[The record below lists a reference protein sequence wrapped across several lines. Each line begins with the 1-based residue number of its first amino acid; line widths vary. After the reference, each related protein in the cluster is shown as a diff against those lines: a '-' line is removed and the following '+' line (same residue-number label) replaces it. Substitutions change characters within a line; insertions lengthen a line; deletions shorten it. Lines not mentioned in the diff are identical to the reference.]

1 MKYCYGKTCLP
12 DCSAPC
18 TFRFVYIFIFSNC
31 NKVLFMGIMAS
42 SISKTLPTLQDTKIN
57 CFQQHPISTIYHSR
71 YLVQLSI
78 HMFKAHCDVPC
89 QNVST
94 FSSMTN
100 RNVTSYIVNQ
110 MQRVLHHFQTLK
122 QQRIIMTIG
131 IYHQPEFAM
140 PESWLNATMSISLDY

>member
-1 MKYCYGKTCLP
+1 MARHDYLIVRP
-12 DCSAPC
+12 PV
-18 TFRFVYIFIFSNC
+18 RFDLRIFCIFSNC
-31 NKVLFMGIMAS
+31 NNVLFMGIMAS
-42 SISKTLPTLQDTKIN
+42 SISKTPPTLQDTKIN
-57 CFQQHPISTIYHSR
+57 CLQQHPISTIYHSR

-89 QNVST
+89 QNVLT

-131 IYHQPEFAM
+131 IYHQSEFAM
-140 PESWLNATMSISLDY
+140 PESWLNATMSTLLDY